1 MSVGEALRTLAEY
14 KVSPYV
20 SVVIF
25 EGADAKLRYHVR
37 EPPLNETTLEI
48 LKHVLNR
55 IYSDVDLIR
64 RFSEVKSFDEALHEA
79 EEVIQSLLKRK
90 WAFPFKHFG
99 KRLRDVSDEDLGS
112 VAYYLARDLSGY
124 GVLDPL
130 LRDPHVEDITCDGVE
145 IPVYVFHDMYEW
157 LETNVVFTDVT
168 SLEKVVRRLALRSGQ
183 EPTVAR
189 PIVEG
194 VLRPEG
200 YRVHIVL
207 DVVSRR
213 GHSFSIRKFRETP
226 FTISELISRG
236 TLDPA
241 VAALLW
247 LAIENKQGIVIYGPT
262 GSGKT
267 TLLNALTVFLPPEA
281 KIVSAEDTPEI
292 FLPFHEN
299 WMSMVTRLSVNPLIQ
314 DVNLQTQLES
324 AMRQRPDVLILGE
337 IRSREAY
344 AFFQGVS
351 TGHGGLTTVHA
362 ESLESLVRRLYSPP
376 MSVPKSL
383 IATAKLFVQTLRLT
397 LRGEV
402 VRKVTLIHETSDYN
416 PSEDL
421 ITFKVVVKWFKEDDS
436 WRLNLRSSKLIE
448 AIAKSSM
455 MSYDEVLEDLSR
467 RATILYYA
475 AVKNVDTVTLYTLVR
490 TYRKKPHQIYETVL
504 KSLGS
509 SYGMKLYDEEE
520 KRIL

>member
-1 MSVGEALRTLAEY
+1 MRVNEISKTLVEY
-14 KVSPYV
+14 SISPYV

-37 EPPLNETTLEI
+37 EPPLNEVSSEI
-48 LKHVLNR
+48 LKYVLNK
-55 IYSDVDLIR
+55 IYNDIELIR
-64 RFSEVKSFDEALHEA
+64 KFSKVESFDEAVSEA
-79 EEVIQSLLKRK
+79 EKVIQSIRQRKSLFSLK
-90 WAFPFKHFG
+90 FFN
-99 KRLRDVSDEDLGS
+99 KRLPEISDED
-112 VAYYLARDLSGY
+112 VRKIAYYIARDLSGY

-130 LRDPHVEDITCDGVE
+130 IRDPHVEDITCDGVE
-145 IPVYVFHDMYEW
+145 TPIYIFHDMYEW
-157 LETNVVFTDVT
+157 LETNVVFTDIT
-168 SLEKVVRRLALRSGQ
+168 SLEKVVRRLALKSGQ

-194 VLRPEG
+194 VLKPEG

-207 DVVSRR
+207 DTISRR

-226 FTISELISRG
+226 FSISELISRG
-236 TLDPA
+236 TLDPM

-267 TLLNALTVFLPPEA
+267 TLMNALTVFLPPEA

-299 WMSMVTRLSVNPLIQ
+299 WISMITRLSTNPLVQ
-314 DVNLQTQLES
+314 DVNLQAQLES

-351 TGHGGLTTVHA
+351 TGHGGLTTIHA

-376 MSVPKSL
+376 LNVPKSL
-383 IATAKLFVQTLRLT
+383 IATAKLFVQMLRFTLYGRI
-397 LRGEV
+397 
-402 VRKVTLIHETSDYN
+402 VRKVTLIHETSNYN

-421 ITFKVVVKWFKEDDS
+421 ITFKVVVKWFKDDDS
-436 WRLNLRSSKLIE
+436 WRLNLNNSKLIE
-448 AIAKSSM
+448 AIARISM
-455 MSYDEVLEDLSR
+455 MSYDEVLEDLKR

-475 AVKNVDTVTLYTLVR
+475 TVKNVDMVTLYTLIR
-490 TYRKKPHQIYETVL
+490 TYRRKPHEVYEAVL

-509 SYGMKLYDEEE
+509 SYEMKLYDEVEE
-520 KRIL
+520 RTI